1 MQQIYVIIIISIIL
15 IINETVVINWLK
27 YRTNLVLKMPANVWL
42 LTLIQALAMSAGTM
56 LVLAGGVLG
65 AQLTPDAK
73 WSTLPL
79 AMSIV
84 GTACGV
90 VPITRLM
97 QYYGRKPVFIAA
109 TILGALVSLLASV
122 SIANNN
128 FGGLVTSSFLL
139 GLMMSAIQQIR
150 FAAMES
156 VSVELIP
163 KAASTVLLGGLVAAI
178 LGPEL
183 VTLGQFFTDQAFVG
197 GFYLTAT
204 LLLLCSVLFTQIDNT
219 HVATAK
225 SANTGRKLSVIISQ
239 PVFILAVSASVVGY
253 ALMSFIMTATPV
265 HMHVHEAYSL
275 QDTKW
280 VIQSH
285 IFAMFFPS
293 LFSGWLISKLGTS
306 KIIYL
311 GLSAYVATILIA
323 LTGSEWLN
331 YWSALV
337 LLGIGWNFLFVG
349 GTVLLTQSYQPTERF
364 KVQGLNEFLVFG
376 CQATAALSAG
386 VFLNLIN
393 WRGLL
398 LASFVIIAVQLLII
412 TWQQF
417 KKKQSAAQQ

>member
-1 MQQIYVIIIISIIL
+1 
-15 IINETVVINWLK
+15 
-27 YRTNLVLKMPANVWL
+27 MPANVWL
-42 LTLIQALAMSAGTM
+42 LTLIQALAMSTGTM

-65 AQLTPDAK
+65 AQLTPDPR

-90 VPITRLM
+90 VPMTRLM
-97 QYYGRKPVFIAA
+97 QHFGRKPVFISATLFGVIVTLIAA
-109 TILGALVSLLASV
+109 K
-122 SIANNN
+122 SIANES
-128 FGGLVTSSFLL
+128 FWGLVTSAFFI
-139 GLMMSAIQQIR
+139 GIVMSAIQQIR

-156 VSVELIP
+156 VSAELMP

-183 VTLGQFFTDQAFVG
+183 VTLGQLIISQAFVG
-197 GFYLTAT
+197 AFYLMAI
-204 LLLLCSVLFTQIDNT
+204 LLVVCSLLFSKIANT
-219 HVATAK
+219 HIAMEKT
-225 SANTGRKLSVIISQ
+225 SDTGRKLRLIAKQ
-239 PVFILAVSASVVGY
+239 PTFILAVSASVVGY

-265 HMHVHEAYSL
+265 HMHVHSAFSL

-285 IFAMFFPS
+285 ILAMFFPS
-293 LFSGWLISKLGTS
+293 LFSGWLISKFGTA
-306 KIIYL
+306 KIIYMGMTAYVLTILL
-311 GLSAYVATILIA
+311 GLL
-323 LTGSEWLN
+323 GSQWLN

-349 GTVLLTQSYQPTERF
+349 GTVLLAQTYLPSEKY

-376 CQATAALSAG
+376 CQAIAALSAG
-386 VFLNLIN
+386 VILNLID

-398 LASFVIIAVQLLII
+398 LASFVIIALQLVII
-412 TWQQF
+412 VCQQF
-417 KKKQSAAQQ
+417 RAKSIRVLKP

>member
-1 MQQIYVIIIISIIL
+1 MP
-15 IINETVVINWLK
+15 INI
-27 YRTNLVLKMPANVWL
+27 WL

-65 AQLTPDAK
+65 AQLTPAPS
-73 WSTLPL
+73 WATLPL

-97 QYYGRKPVFIAA
+97 QRFGRKPIFIAA
-109 TILGALVSLLASV
+109 TILGALVSLVAAA
-122 SIANNN
+122 SIANSS
-128 FGGLVTSSFLL
+128 FWWLVISAFLL
-139 GLMMSAIQQIR
+139 GVMMSAIQQIR

-156 VSVELIP
+156 VAVELIP

-183 VTLGQFFTDQAFVG
+183 VTFGQLVAVQDFVG
-197 GFYLTAT
+197 GFYLTAV
-204 LLLLCSVLFTQIDNT
+204 LLLLCSLLFTQIDNT
-219 HVATAK
+219 QVVTAK
-225 SANTGRKLSVIISQ
+225 SADTGRELNVIARQ

-293 LFSGWLISKLGTS
+293 LFSGWLITKLGTS

-311 GLSAYVATILIA
+311 GLFSYVVTILIA
-323 LTGSEWLN
+323 LTGKEWLN
-331 YWSALV
+331 YWLALV

-349 GTVLLTQSYQPTERF
+349 GTVLLAQSYQPNERY

-376 CQATAALSAG
+376 CQAMAALSAG
-386 VFLNLIN
+386 VFLNLID

-398 LASFVIIAVQLLII
+398 LASFTIIAVQLIVI
-412 TWQQF
+412 TWQHIRQKQF
-417 KKKQSAAQQ
+417 SAD

>member
-1 MQQIYVIIIISIIL
+1 
-15 IINETVVINWLK
+15 
-27 YRTNLVLKMPANVWL
+27 MPNNVWL
-42 LTLIQALAMSAGTM
+42 LTLIQALALSAGTM

-65 AQLTPDAK
+65 AQLTPEPK

-97 QYYGRKPVFIAA
+97 QHFGRKPVFIMS
-109 TILGALVSLLASV
+109 TVLGSLVALLAAAN
-122 SIANNN
+122 IANNS
-128 FGGLVTSSFLL
+128 FWGVVLSAFLL

-156 VSVELIP
+156 VNVELIP

-183 VTLGQFFTDQAFVG
+183 VTLGQFFSDQDFVG
-197 GFYLTAT
+197 GFYLTAA
-204 LLLLCSVLFTQIDNT
+204 LLLLCSLLFTQIDNT
-219 HVATAK
+219 HILTED
-225 SANTGRKLSVIISQ
+225 SSLSGRKLSVITRQ

-253 ALMSFIMTATPV
+253 ALMSFIMTATPL
-265 HMHVHEAYSL
+265 HMHVHETYSL

-306 KIIYL
+306 NIITL
-311 GLSAYVATILIA
+311 GLTTYTATIIIA
-323 LTGSEWLN
+323 LTGSEWLS

-349 GTVLLTQSYQPTERF
+349 GTVLLSQSYQPNERF

-386 VFLNLIN
+386 VFLNLID

-398 LASFVIIAVQLLII
+398 IASFAIIAVQLIVI
-412 TWQQF
+412 TWQQNRQ
-417 KKKQSAAQQ
+417 KRYTA

>member
-1 MQQIYVIIIISIIL
+1 
-15 IINETVVINWLK
+15 
-27 YRTNLVLKMPANVWL
+27 MPANVWL

-65 AQLTPDAK
+65 AQLTPEPK

-97 QYYGRKPVFIAA
+97 QHFGRKPVFIAA
-109 TILGALVSLLASV
+109 TIIGALITLLAAT
-122 SIANNN
+122 SIANSS
-128 FGGLVTSSFLL
+128 FWGLVISAFLL
-139 GLMMSAIQQIR
+139 GMVMSAIQQIR

-156 VSVELIP
+156 VSAELMP

-183 VTLGQFFTDQAFVG
+183 VTIGQLFTDQVFVG
-197 GFYLTAT
+197 AFYLMAG
-204 LLLLCSVLFTQIDNT
+204 LLLLCSLLFTRIDNT
-219 HVATAK
+219 HVATEQ
-225 SANTGRKLSVIISQ
+225 SGETGRRLSVIARQ
-239 PVFILAVSASVVGY
+239 PVFILAASASVVGY

-311 GLSAYVATILIA
+311 GLFAYITTILIA
-323 LTGSEWLN
+323 LIGNEWLS

-349 GTVLLTQSYQPTERF
+349 GTVLLAQSYRPNERF

-386 VFLNLIN
+386 VFLNLIE

-398 LASFVIIAVQLLII
+398 LASFTIIAVQLIVII
-412 TWQQF
+412 WQQIRQN
-417 KKKQSAAQQ
+417 KPVTQQ

>member
-1 MQQIYVIIIISIIL
+1 VQ
-15 IINETVVINWLK
+15 
-27 YRTNLVLKMPANVWL
+27 KMPVNVWL

-65 AQLTPDAK
+65 AQLTPDPK

-90 VPITRLM
+90 LPITRLM
-97 QYYGRKPVFIAA
+97 QHFGRKPVFIAS
-109 TILGALVSLLASV
+109 TILGTLVALLAAA
-122 SIANNN
+122 SIANSS
-128 FGGLVTSSFLL
+128 FWGLVLSAFFL
-139 GLMMSAIQQIR
+139 GMMMSAIQQIR

-156 VSVELIP
+156 VNVNLIP

-183 VTLGQFFTDQAFVG
+183 VTFGQLFSDQAFVG
-197 GFYLTAT
+197 GFYLTAA
-204 LLLLCSVLFTQIDNT
+204 LLILCSLLFTQIDNT
-219 HVATAK
+219 HVVTSK
-225 SANTGRKLSVIISQ
+225 SADTGRKLSVIARQ

-293 LFSGWLISKLGTS
+293 LFSGWLISQLGTS

-311 GLSAYVATILIA
+311 GLSAYTATILIS

-331 YWSALV
+331 YWCALV

-349 GTVLLTQSYQPTERF
+349 GTVLLAQSYQPNERF

-386 VFLNLIN
+386 VFLNLID
-393 WRGLL
+393 WGGLL
-398 LASFVIIAVQLLII
+398 IASFSIIAVQLIVI
-412 TWQQF
+412 TWQQCRQ
-417 KKKQSAAQQ
+417 KQHVTQQ

>member
-1 MQQIYVIIIISIIL
+1 MG
-15 IINETVVINWLK
+15 
-27 YRTNLVLKMPANVWL
+27 LVL
-42 LTLIQALAMSAGTM
+42 
-56 LVLAGGVLG
+56 
-65 AQLTPDAK
+65 
-73 WSTLPL
+73 
-79 AMSIV
+79 
-84 GTACGV
+84 TAFFLGV
-90 VPITRLM
+90 V
-97 QYYGRKPVFIAA
+97 
-109 TILGALVSLLASV
+109 
-122 SIANNN
+122 
-128 FGGLVTSSFLL
+128 
-139 GLMMSAIQQIR
+139 MSAIQQIR
-150 FAAMES
+150 FTAMES

-183 VTLGQFFTDQAFVG
+183 VTIGQLITDQIFVG
-197 GFYLTAT
+197 AFYLMTA
-204 LLLLCSVLFTQIDNT
+204 LLLLCSFLFTRIDNT
-219 HVATAK
+219 HVASHK
-225 SANTGRKLSVIISQ
+225 SVDSGRNLGEIAIQ
-239 PVFILAVSASVVGY
+239 PIFILAVSASVVGY

-311 GLSAYVATILIA
+311 GLSAYIITILIA
-323 LTGSEWLN
+323 LSGAQWLN

-349 GTVLLTQSYQPTERF
+349 GTVLLSQSYQPNERF

-386 VFLNLIN
+386 VILYLIE

-398 LASFVIIAVQLLII
+398 LASFTIIAVQLIVII
-412 TWQQF
+412 RQHFRQNSMLHIH
-417 KKKQSAAQQ
+417 KKNRTKEKT

>member
-1 MQQIYVIIIISIIL
+1 
-15 IINETVVINWLK
+15 
-27 YRTNLVLKMPANVWL
+27 MPANVWL

-65 AQLTPDAK
+65 AQLTPDPK

-97 QYYGRKPVFIAA
+97 QHFGRKPIFIAA
-109 TILGALVSLLASV
+109 TTAGAIVTVLAAA
-122 SIANNN
+122 SIASNS
-128 FGGLVTSSFLL
+128 FWGLVLSAFLL
-139 GLMMSAIQQIR
+139 GVMMSAIQQVR
-150 FAAMES
+150 FTAMES

-183 VTLGQFFTDQAFVG
+183 VTIGQLVTDQPFVG
-197 GFYLTAT
+197 GFYLTSI
-204 LLLLCSVLFTQIDNT
+204 LLVLCSLLFSRIDNT
-219 HVATAK
+219 HVVEEK
-225 SANTGRKLSVIISQ
+225 SADTGRKLNLIARQ

-349 GTVLLTQSYQPTERF
+349 GTVLLTQSYQPNERF

-376 CQATAALSAG
+376 CQASAALSAG
-386 VFLNLIN
+386 VFLNLID

-398 LASFVIIAVQLLII
+398 LASFSIIAVQLIVI

-417 KKKQSAAQQ
+417 RQKQHASQQS

>member
-1 MQQIYVIIIISIIL
+1 
-15 IINETVVINWLK
+15 
-27 YRTNLVLKMPANVWL
+27 MPANVWL

-65 AQLTPDAK
+65 AQLTPDPQ

-97 QYYGRKPVFIAA
+97 QHFGRKPVFIVA
-109 TILGALVSLLASV
+109 TILGALISLMAAV
-122 SIANNN
+122 SITHSS
-128 FGGLVTSSFLL
+128 FWGLVICAFLL
-139 GLMMSAIQQIR
+139 GMVMSAIQQIR

-183 VTLGQFFTDQAFVG
+183 VTFGQVFIDHVFVG
-197 GFYLTAT
+197 GFYLTAF
-204 LLLLCSVLFTQIDNT
+204 LLMLCSLLFTWIDNT
-219 HVATAK
+219 HVATIK
-225 SANTGRKLSVIISQ
+225 STETGRKLSVIASQ

-306 KIIYL
+306 KIISL
-311 GLSAYVATILIA
+311 GLCAYVATILIA

-349 GTVLLTQSYQPTERF
+349 GTVLLARSYQPSERF

-386 VFLNLIN
+386 VFLNLIG

-398 LASFVIIAVQLLII
+398 FASFIIIAVQLIVIL
-412 TWQQF
+412 WQQF
-417 KKKQSAAQQ
+417 RKKQLVTH

>member
-1 MQQIYVIIIISIIL
+1 
-15 IINETVVINWLK
+15 
-27 YRTNLVLKMPANVWL
+27 MPNNVWL
-42 LTLIQALAMSAGTM
+42 LTLIQALALSAGTM

-65 AQLTPDAK
+65 AQLTPEPK

-97 QYYGRKPVFIAA
+97 QHFGRKPVFIMSTVLGSLVALIAA
-109 TILGALVSLLASV
+109 A
-122 SIANNN
+122 SIANNS
-128 FGGLVTSSFLL
+128 FWGLVLSAFLL

-156 VSVELIP
+156 VNVELIP

-183 VTLGQFFTDQAFVG
+183 VTLGQFFSDQDFVG
-197 GFYLTAT
+197 GFYLTAA
-204 LLLLCSVLFTQIDNT
+204 LLLLCSLLFTQIDNT
-219 HVATAK
+219 HILTED
-225 SANTGRKLSVIISQ
+225 SSLSGRKLSVITRQ

-253 ALMSFIMTATPV
+253 ALMSFIMTATPL
-265 HMHVHEAYSL
+265 HMHVHETYSL

-306 KIIYL
+306 NIITL
-311 GLSAYVATILIA
+311 GLTTYTATIIIA
-323 LTGSEWLN
+323 LTGSEWLS

-349 GTVLLTQSYQPTERF
+349 GTVLLSQSYQPNERF

-386 VFLNLIN
+386 VFLNLID

-398 LASFVIIAVQLLII
+398 IASFAIIAVQLIVI
-412 TWQQF
+412 TWQQNRQ
-417 KKKQSAAQQ
+417 KHYTA

>member
-1 MQQIYVIIIISIIL
+1 MIQVP
-15 IINETVVINWLK
+15 
-27 YRTNLVLKMPANVWL
+27 RMPANVWL
-42 LTLIQALAMSAGTM
+42 LTLIQALAMSSGTM

-65 AQLTPDAK
+65 AQLTPNPS

-97 QYYGRKPVFIAA
+97 QHFGRKPVFIAA
-109 TILGALVSLLASV
+109 TFLGAMVTLFAAE
-122 SIANNN
+122 SITNHS
-128 FGGLVTSSFLL
+128 FTGLVISAFML

-156 VSVELIP
+156 VTVDMMP
-163 KAASTVLLGGLVAAI
+163 RAASTVLLGGLVAAI

-183 VTLGQFFTDQAFVG
+183 ITFGQRLTEQAFVG
-197 GFYLTAT
+197 AFYLMAGI
-204 LLLLCSVLFTQIDNT
+204 LISCSLLFTRIENT
-219 HVATAK
+219 HVVAEK
-225 SANTGRKLSVIISQ
+225 QRDTGRKLSEIARQ

-253 ALMSFIMTATPV
+253 ALMSFVMTATPV

-293 LFSGWLISKLGTS
+293 LFSGWLIHKLGTS
-306 KIIYL
+306 KIIYS
-311 GLSAYVATILIA
+311 GLFAYVATIFIA
-323 LTGSEWLN
+323 LNGDAWLS

-349 GTVLLTQSYQPTERF
+349 GTVLLAQSYQPSERF

-386 VFLNLIN
+386 FILNIIE
-393 WRGLL
+393 WKGLL
-398 LASFVIIAVQLLII
+398 LTSIVIILLQLMVIA
-412 TWQQF
+412 WQQHR
-417 KKKQSAAQQ
+417 SSLIAATSQQKRV

>member
-1 MQQIYVIIIISIIL
+1 MP
-15 IINETVVINWLK
+15 INI
-27 YRTNLVLKMPANVWL
+27 WL

-65 AQLTPDAK
+65 AQLTPAPS
-73 WSTLPL
+73 WATLPL

-84 GTACGV
+84 GSACGV

-97 QYYGRKPVFIAA
+97 QRFGRKPIFIAA
-109 TILGALVSLLASV
+109 TILGALVSLVAAA
-122 SIANNN
+122 SIANSS
-128 FGGLVTSSFLL
+128 FWWLVISAFLL
-139 GLMMSAIQQIR
+139 GVIMSAIQQIR

-156 VSVELIP
+156 VAVELIP

-183 VTLGQFFTDQAFVG
+183 VTFGQLVAVQDFVG
-197 GFYLTAT
+197 GFYLTAV
-204 LLLLCSVLFTQIDNT
+204 LLLLCSLLFTQIDNT
-219 HVATAK
+219 QVVTAK
-225 SANTGRKLSVIISQ
+225 SADTGRELNVIARQ

-293 LFSGWLISKLGTS
+293 LFSGWLITKLGTS

-311 GLSAYVATILIA
+311 GLFSYVVTILIA
-323 LTGSEWLN
+323 LTGKEWLN
-331 YWSALV
+331 YWLALV

-349 GTVLLTQSYQPTERF
+349 GTVLLAQSYQPNERY

-376 CQATAALSAG
+376 CQAMAALSAG
-386 VFLNLIN
+386 VFLNLID

-398 LASFVIIAVQLLII
+398 LASFTIIALQLIVI
-412 TWQQF
+412 TWQHIRQKQF
-417 KKKQSAAQQ
+417 STD

>member
-1 MQQIYVIIIISIIL
+1 
-15 IINETVVINWLK
+15 
-27 YRTNLVLKMPANVWL
+27 MPINVWL

-65 AQLTPDAK
+65 AQLTPDPI

-90 VPITRLM
+90 LSITRLM
-97 QYYGRKPVFIAA
+97 QHFGRKPVFIAA
-109 TILGALVSLLASV
+109 TILGALVALMGAASV
-122 SIANNN
+122 INNS
-128 FGGLVTSSFLL
+128 FWGLVISAFLL
-139 GLMMSAIQQIR
+139 GVMMSAIQQIR

-156 VSVELIP
+156 VPVDLVP

-183 VTLGQFFTDQAFVG
+183 VTLGQQVNQQTFVG
-197 GFYLTAT
+197 AFYLTAA
-204 LLLLCSVLFTQIDNT
+204 LLVSCSLLFTQIDNT
-219 HVATAK
+219 HVVTEK
-225 SANTGRKLSVIISQ
+225 SADTGRKLRVIANQ
-239 PVFILAVSASVVGY
+239 PVFVLAVSASVVGY

-306 KIIYL
+306 TVIYL
-311 GLSAYVATILIA
+311 GLFSYVATILIA

-331 YWSALV
+331 YWIALV

-349 GTVLLTQSYQPTERF
+349 GTVLLSQSYQPNERF

-376 CQATAALSAG
+376 CQAMAALSAG
-386 VFLNLIN
+386 VFLNLID

-398 LASFVIIAVQLLII
+398 LASSTIIVIQLIVI
-412 TWQQF
+412 TWQQIRQ
-417 KKKQSAAQQ
+417 KQLCTD

>member
-1 MQQIYVIIIISIIL
+1 
-15 IINETVVINWLK
+15 
-27 YRTNLVLKMPANVWL
+27 MPINVWL

-65 AQLTPDAK
+65 AQLTPDPI

-90 VPITRLM
+90 LPITRLM
-97 QYYGRKPVFIAA
+97 QHFGRKPVFIAA
-109 TILGALVSLLASV
+109 TILGALVALMGAASV
-122 SIANNN
+122 INNS
-128 FGGLVTSSFLL
+128 FWGLVISAFLL
-139 GLMMSAIQQIR
+139 GVMMSAIQQIR

-156 VSVELIP
+156 VPVDLVP

-183 VTLGQFFTDQAFVG
+183 VTLGQQVNQQTFVG
-197 GFYLTAT
+197 AFYLTAA
-204 LLLLCSVLFTQIDNT
+204 LLVSCSLLFTQIDNT
-219 HVATAK
+219 HVVTEK
-225 SANTGRKLSVIISQ
+225 SADTGRKLRVIAKQ
-239 PVFILAVSASVVGY
+239 PVFVLAVSASVVGY

-306 KIIYL
+306 TVIYL
-311 GLSAYVATILIA
+311 GLFSYVATILIA

-331 YWSALV
+331 YWIALV

-349 GTVLLTQSYQPTERF
+349 GTVLLSQSYQPNERF

-376 CQATAALSAG
+376 CQAMAALSAG
-386 VFLNLIN
+386 VFLNLID

-398 LASFVIIAVQLLII
+398 LASSTIIVIQLIVI
-412 TWQQF
+412 TWQQIRQ
-417 KKKQSAAQQ
+417 KQLCTD

>member
-1 MQQIYVIIIISIIL
+1 
-15 IINETVVINWLK
+15 
-27 YRTNLVLKMPANVWL
+27 MPANVWL
-42 LTLIQALAMSAGTM
+42 LTLIQALAMSTGTM
-56 LVLAGGVLG
+56 FILAGGVLG
-65 AQLTPDAK
+65 AQLTPDPK

-97 QYYGRKPVFIAA
+97 QHFGRKQVFI
-109 TILGALVSLLASV
+109 TTSSIGALITLLTAA
-122 SIANNN
+122 SIAISS
-128 FGGLVTSSFLL
+128 FTGLVICAFLL
-139 GLMMSAIQQIR
+139 GIVMSAIQQIR

-156 VSVELIP
+156 VGVEMMP

-183 VTLGQFFTDQAFVG
+183 ITLGQIFTDQAFVG
-197 GFYLTAT
+197 AFYLMTA
-204 LLLLCSVLFTQIDNT
+204 LLVLCSLLFTGIDNT
-219 HVATAK
+219 HVVSAK
-225 SANTGRKLSVIISQ
+225 HVDTGRKLSVIACQ

-265 HMHVHEAYSL
+265 HMHVQEAYSL

-293 LFSGWLISKLGTS
+293 LFSGWLISQIGTS

-311 GLSAYVATILIA
+311 GLSAYITTILIS

-349 GTVLLTQSYQPTERF
+349 GTVLLAQSYQPSERF

-386 VFLNLIN
+386 IFLYLIE

-398 LASFVIIAVQLLII
+398 LTSFIIIAVQLTVIA
-412 TWQQF
+412 WQQVRQ
-417 KKKQSAAQQ
+417 KRSAAKQ

>member
-1 MQQIYVIIIISIIL
+1 
-15 IINETVVINWLK
+15 
-27 YRTNLVLKMPANVWL
+27 MPHNVWL
-42 LTLIQALAMSAGTM
+42 LTLIQALALSAGTM

-65 AQLTPDAK
+65 AQLTPEPK

-90 VPITRLM
+90 VPVTRLM
-97 QYYGRKPVFIAA
+97 QHFGRKPVFIMS
-109 TILGALVSLLASV
+109 TVLGSLVALLAAA
-122 SIANNN
+122 SIANNS
-128 FGGLVTSSFLL
+128 FLGLVLSAFLL
-139 GLMMSAIQQIR
+139 GMMMSAIQQIR

-156 VSVELIP
+156 VNVELIP

-183 VTLGQFFTDQAFVG
+183 VTLGQFFSDQDFVG
-197 GFYLTAT
+197 GFYLTAA
-204 LLLLCSVLFTQIDNT
+204 LLLLCSLLFTQIDNT
-219 HVATAK
+219 HVITAK
-225 SANTGRKLSVIISQ
+225 SSLSGRKLSDITRQ

-253 ALMSFIMTATPV
+253 ALMSFIMTATPL

-311 GLSAYVATILIA
+311 GLTAYTATIFIA
-323 LTGSEWLN
+323 LTGSEWVS
-331 YWSALV
+331 YWGALV

-349 GTVLLTQSYQPTERF
+349 GTVLLSQSYQPNERF
-364 KVQGLNEFLVFG
+364 KVQGLSEFLVFG

-386 VFLNLIN
+386 IFLNLID
-393 WRGLL
+393 WHGLL
-398 LASFVIIAVQLLII
+398 ITSFAIIAVQLVVI
-412 TWQQF
+412 TSQKNRQ
-417 KKKQSAAQQ
+417 KQHTT

>member
-1 MQQIYVIIIISIIL
+1 
-15 IINETVVINWLK
+15 
-27 YRTNLVLKMPANVWL
+27 MPANVWL
-42 LTLIQALAMSAGTM
+42 LTLIQALAMSSGTM

-65 AQLTPDAK
+65 AQLTPDPK

-90 VPITRLM
+90 VPMTRLM
-97 QYYGRKPVFIAA
+97 QSFGRKPVFIGATLLGAMVTLIAA
-109 TILGALVSLLASV
+109 T
-122 SIANNN
+122 SITIGS
-128 FGGLVTSSFLL
+128 FWGLVVSAFFI
-139 GLMMSAIQQIR
+139 GMMMSAIQQIR

-156 VSVELIP
+156 VRADLMP

-183 VTLGQFFTDQAFVG
+183 VTIGQLISNQAFVG
-197 GFYLTAT
+197 AFYLMAA
-204 LLLLCSVLFTQIDNT
+204 LLVVCSLLFSKIDNT
-219 HVATAK
+219 HVVMAK
-225 SANTGRKLSVIISQ
+225 TSDTGRALGQITRQ
-239 PVFILAVSASVVGY
+239 PTFILAVSASVVGY
-253 ALMSFIMTATPV
+253 ALMSFIMIATPL
-265 HMHVHEAYSL
+265 HMHVHQAFSL

-285 IFAMFFPS
+285 ILAMFFPS
-293 LFSGWLISKLGTS
+293 LFSGWLISKLGTA

-311 GLSAYVATILIA
+311 GLAAYVIAIL
-323 LTGSEWLN
+323 LGLLGGKWLN

-349 GTVLLTQSYQPTERF
+349 GTVLLAQTYQPSEKF

-376 CQATAALSAG
+376 CQAIAALSAG
-386 VFLNLIN
+386 LILNVVD

-398 LASFVIIAVQLLII
+398 FASFLIIALQLMMII
-412 TWQQF
+412 WQQIRT
-417 KKKQSAAQQ
+417 KRVLALQS

>member
-1 MQQIYVIIIISIIL
+1 
-15 IINETVVINWLK
+15 
-27 YRTNLVLKMPANVWL
+27 MPANVWL

-65 AQLTPDAK
+65 AQLTPNPQ

-97 QYYGRKPVFIAA
+97 QHFGRKPVFIVA
-109 TILGALVSLLASV
+109 TILGALISLMAAV
-122 SIANNN
+122 SITHNS
-128 FGGLVTSSFLL
+128 FWGLVIFAFLL
-139 GLMMSAIQQIR
+139 GMMLSAIQQIR

-163 KAASTVLLGGLVAAI
+163 KTASTVLLGGLVAAI

-183 VTLGQFFTDQAFVG
+183 VTFGQVFTDHAFVG
-197 GFYLTAT
+197 GFYLTAS
-204 LLLLCSVLFTQIDNT
+204 LLMLCSLLFTRIENA
-219 HVATAK
+219 HVATIK
-225 SANTGRKLSVIISQ
+225 SAETGRKLSVIASQ

-306 KIIYL
+306 KIISL
-311 GLSAYVATILIA
+311 GLCAYVATILIA

-349 GTVLLTQSYQPTERF
+349 GTVLLARSYQPNERF

-386 VFLNLIN
+386 VFLNLIG

-398 LASFVIIAVQLLII
+398 FASFIIIAVQLIVIL
-412 TWQQF
+412 WQQF
-417 KKKQSAAQQ
+417 RKKQLVKH

>member
-1 MQQIYVIIIISIIL
+1 
-15 IINETVVINWLK
+15 
-27 YRTNLVLKMPANVWL
+27 MPANVWL
-42 LTLIQALAMSAGTM
+42 LTLIQALAMSSGTM

-65 AQLTPDAK
+65 AQLTPDPK

-90 VPITRLM
+90 VPVTRVM
-97 QYYGRKPVFIAA
+97 QHFGRKPVFIGA
-109 TILGALVSLLASV
+109 TTLGAFVTLSAAI
-122 SIANNN
+122 SIANSS
-128 FGGLVTSSFLL
+128 FWGLVISAFLL

-156 VSVELIP
+156 VNVELMP
-163 KAASTVLLGGLVAAI
+163 KAASTVLLGGLIAAI

-183 VTLGQFFTDQAFVG
+183 VTFGQLITDQAFVG
-197 GFYLTAT
+197 AFYLMAT
-204 LLLLCSVLFTQIDNT
+204 LLILCSLLFTKIDNT
-219 HVATAK
+219 HVATTK
-225 SANTGRKLSVIISQ
+225 SADTGRKLSLIARQ

-306 KIIYL
+306 KVIYL
-311 GLSAYVATILIA
+311 GLSSYFATILIA
-323 LTGSEWLN
+323 LTGNEWLN
-331 YWSALV
+331 YWLALV
-337 LLGIGWNFLFVG
+337 LLGIGWNFLFVS
-349 GTVLLTQSYQPTERF
+349 GTVLLAQSYQPNEKF

-386 VFLNLIN
+386 VFLNLID

-398 LASFVIIAVQLLII
+398 FASFIIIAVQLLVI
-412 TWQQF
+412 TWQQIRQ
-417 KKKQSAAQQ
+417 KNLRHNNRIP

>member
-1 MQQIYVIIIISIIL
+1 
-15 IINETVVINWLK
+15 
-27 YRTNLVLKMPANVWL
+27 MPANVWL
-42 LTLIQALAMSAGTM
+42 LTLIQSLAMSTGTM

-65 AQLTPDAK
+65 AQLTPDPK
-73 WSTLPL
+73 WSTFPL

-97 QYYGRKPVFIAA
+97 QRYGRKLIFIVSTIAGSLITLCAA
-109 TILGALVSLLASV
+109 T
-122 SIANNN
+122 SIVNGS
-128 FGGLVTSSFLL
+128 FWGLVISAFLI
-139 GLMMSAIQQIR
+139 GMMMSAIQQIR

-156 VSVELIP
+156 VSVELMP

-183 VTLGQFFTDQAFVG
+183 VTIGQLITDQVFVG
-197 GFYLTAT
+197 AFYLMAA
-204 LLLLCSVLFTQIDNT
+204 LLLLCSLLFTQIDNT
-219 HVATAK
+219 HIATEK
-225 SANTGRKLSVIISQ
+225 SAETGRKLSVIASQ

-293 LFSGWLISKLGTS
+293 LFSGWLISKLGTL

-311 GLSAYVATILIA
+311 GLFAYIITILIA

-349 GTVLLTQSYQPTERF
+349 GTVLLAQSYQPSERF

-386 VFLNLIN
+386 VFLNLIE

-398 LASFVIIAVQLLII
+398 FASFTIIAVQLVVI
-412 TWQQF
+412 TWQ
-417 KKKQSAAQQ
+417 KLRQQKLLANQ

>member
-1 MQQIYVIIIISIIL
+1 MP
-15 IINETVVINWLK
+15 INI
-27 YRTNLVLKMPANVWL
+27 WL

-65 AQLTPDAK
+65 AQLTPDPSWA
-73 WSTLPL
+73 TLPL

-84 GTACGV
+84 GSACGV

-97 QYYGRKPVFIAA
+97 QRFGRKPIFIAA
-109 TILGALVSLLASV
+109 TILGALVSLVAAA
-122 SIANNN
+122 SIANSS
-128 FGGLVTSSFLL
+128 FWWLVISAFLL
-139 GLMMSAIQQIR
+139 GVMMSAIQQIR

-156 VSVELIP
+156 VAVELIP

-183 VTLGQFFTDQAFVG
+183 VTFGQLVAVQDFVG
-197 GFYLTAT
+197 GFYLTAV
-204 LLLLCSVLFTQIDNT
+204 LLLLCSLLFTQIDNT
-219 HVATAK
+219 QVVTAK
-225 SANTGRKLSVIISQ
+225 SADTGRELNVIARQ

-293 LFSGWLISKLGTS
+293 LFSGWLITKLGTS

-311 GLSAYVATILIA
+311 GLFSYVVTILIA
-323 LTGSEWLN
+323 LTGKEWLN
-331 YWSALV
+331 YWLALV

-349 GTVLLTQSYQPTERF
+349 GTVLLAQSYQPNERY

-376 CQATAALSAG
+376 CQAMAALSAG
-386 VFLNLIN
+386 VFLNLID

-398 LASFVIIAVQLLII
+398 LASFTIIALQLIVI
-412 TWQQF
+412 TWQHIRQKQF
-417 KKKQSAAQQ
+417 STD

>member
-1 MQQIYVIIIISIIL
+1 
-15 IINETVVINWLK
+15 
-27 YRTNLVLKMPANVWL
+27 MPANVWL

-65 AQLTPDAK
+65 AQLTPDPK

-79 AMSIV
+79 AISIV

-97 QYYGRKPVFIAA
+97 QHFGRKPVFIAA
-109 TILGALVSLLASV
+109 TIVGALVSVFAAASV
-122 SIANNN
+122 ANSS
-128 FGGLVTSSFLL
+128 FGGLVLSAFVL
-139 GLMMSAIQQIR
+139 GMVMSAIQQIR

-156 VSVELIP
+156 VNVELIP

-183 VTLGQFFTDQAFVG
+183 VTLGQLFTDQLFVG
-197 GFYLTAT
+197 GFYLTAAI
-204 LLLLCSVLFTQIDNT
+204 LVLCSLLFTQINNT
-219 HVATAK
+219 HVVTEK
-225 SANTGRKLSVIISQ
+225 SVDTGRKLSVIAGQ

-311 GLSAYVATILIA
+311 GLSSYVATILIA

-349 GTVLLTQSYQPTERF
+349 GTVLLAQSYHPTERF
-364 KVQGLNEFLVFG
+364 KVQGLNEFFVFG

-386 VFLNLIN
+386 IFLNLIE

-398 LASFVIIAVQLLII
+398 LASFAIIAAQLIVI
-412 TWQQF
+412 VWQHVRQKRAF
-417 KKKQSAAQQ
+417 TE

>member
-1 MQQIYVIIIISIIL
+1 
-15 IINETVVINWLK
+15 
-27 YRTNLVLKMPANVWL
+27 MPINVWL

-65 AQLTPDAK
+65 AQLTPDPI

-90 VPITRLM
+90 LPITRLM
-97 QYYGRKPVFIAA
+97 QHFGRKPVFIAA
-109 TILGALVSLLASV
+109 TILGALVALMGAASV
-122 SIANNN
+122 INNS
-128 FGGLVTSSFLL
+128 FWGLVISAFLL
-139 GLMMSAIQQIR
+139 GVMMSAIQQIR

-156 VSVELIP
+156 VPVDLVP

-183 VTLGQFFTDQAFVG
+183 VTLGQQVNQQTFVG
-197 GFYLTAT
+197 AFYLTAA
-204 LLLLCSVLFTQIDNT
+204 LLVSCSLLFTQIDNT
-219 HVATAK
+219 HVVTEK
-225 SANTGRKLSVIISQ
+225 SADTGRKLRVIANQ
-239 PVFILAVSASVVGY
+239 PVFVLAVSASVVGY

-306 KIIYL
+306 TVIYL
-311 GLSAYVATILIA
+311 GLFSYVATILIA

-331 YWSALV
+331 YWIALV

-349 GTVLLTQSYQPTERF
+349 GTLLLSQSYQPNERF

-376 CQATAALSAG
+376 CQAMAALSAG
-386 VFLNLIN
+386 VFLNLID

-398 LASFVIIAVQLLII
+398 LASSTIIVIQLIVI
-412 TWQQF
+412 TWQQIRQ
-417 KKKQSAAQQ
+417 KQLCTD

>member
-1 MQQIYVIIIISIIL
+1 MQKL
-15 IINETVVINWLK
+15 PN
-27 YRTNLVLKMPANVWL
+27 NVWL

-56 LVLAGGVLG
+56 LVLVGGVVG
-65 AQLTPDAK
+65 AQLTPDPK

-97 QYYGRKPVFIAA
+97 QHFGRKPVFIAS
-109 TILGALVSLLASV
+109 TILGSLMTLLAAT
-122 SIANNN
+122 SIANNS
-128 FGGLVTSSFLL
+128 FWGLVLCAFLL
-139 GLMMSAIQQIR
+139 GMMMSAIQQIR
-150 FAAMES
+150 FAAVES

-183 VTLGQFFTDQAFVG
+183 VTFGQLFSNQAFVG
-197 GFYLTAT
+197 GFYPAAA
-204 LLLLCSVLFTQIDNT
+204 LLLLCSLLFTQIDNT
-219 HVATAK
+219 HVITTKAAD
-225 SANTGRKLSVIISQ
+225 TGRKLSVITRQ
-239 PVFILAVSASVVGY
+239 PIFILAVSASVVGY

-265 HMHVHEAYSL
+265 QMHVHQAYSL

-306 KIIYL
+306 KIITL
-311 GLSAYVATILIA
+311 GLCSYSATILIA
-323 LTGSEWLN
+323 LLGSEWLN

-349 GTVLLTQSYQPTERF
+349 GTVLLAQSYQPAERF
-364 KVQGLNEFLVFG
+364 KVQGLHEFLVFG

-398 LASFVIIAVQLLII
+398 LASFTIIAMQLLVII
-412 TWQQF
+412 WQKIQR
-417 KKKQSAAQQ
+417 KTALQ

>member
-1 MQQIYVIIIISIIL
+1 VQKI
-15 IINETVVINWLK
+15 
-27 YRTNLVLKMPANVWL
+27 PANVWL
-42 LTLIQALAMSAGTM
+42 LTLIQAFAMSAGTM

-65 AQLTPDAK
+65 AQLTPDPK
-73 WSTLPL
+73 WSTMPL

-90 VPITRLM
+90 IPVTRLM
-97 QYYGRKPVFIAA
+97 QHFGRKPIFITA
-109 TILGALVSLLASV
+109 TIFGALVSLLAAV
-122 SIANNN
+122 SITNSH
-128 FGGLVTSSFLL
+128 FWGLVVSAFLL
-139 GLMMSAIQQIR
+139 GIVMSAIQQIR

-156 VSVELIP
+156 VSVELVP
-163 KAASTVLLGGLVAAI
+163 KATSTVLLGGLVAAI

-183 VTLGQFFTDQAFVG
+183 VIFGQFFTDQAFVG

-204 LLLLCSVLFTQIDNT
+204 LLVLCSLLFTQIDNT
-219 HVATAK
+219 HVTITK
-225 SANTGRKLSVIISQ
+225 TSNTGRKLNVITSQ

-311 GLSAYVATILIA
+311 GLCSYVATILIA
-323 LTGSEWLN
+323 LIGNDWLN

-349 GTVLLTQSYQPTERF
+349 GTVLLAQSYQPTERF

-386 VFLNLIN
+386 LFLKLIG

-398 LASFVIIAVQLLII
+398 LASFTIIAVKLIVI
-412 TWQQF
+412 TWQQIRE
-417 KKKQSAAQQ
+417 KKPATL

>member
-1 MQQIYVIIIISIIL
+1 
-15 IINETVVINWLK
+15 
-27 YRTNLVLKMPANVWL
+27 MPVNVWL

-65 AQLTPDAK
+65 AQLTPDPK

-97 QYYGRKPVFIAA
+97 QHFGRKPVFIGS
-109 TILGALVSLLASV
+109 TILGTLITLLAAT
-122 SIANNN
+122 SIANSS
-128 FGGLVTSSFLL
+128 FWGLVLSAFLL
-139 GLMMSAIQQIR
+139 GMMMSAIQQIR

-156 VSVELIP
+156 VNVELVP

-183 VTLGQFFTDQAFVG
+183 VTFGELFSDQAFVG
-197 GFYLTAT
+197 GFYLTAA
-204 LLLLCSVLFTQIDNT
+204 LLLLCSLLFTQIDNT
-219 HVATAK
+219 HVVTAQ
-225 SANTGRKLSVIISQ
+225 SADTGRQLSLIIRQ

-311 GLSAYVATILIA
+311 GLSAYVSTILIA
-323 LTGSEWLN
+323 LTGNEWLN

-349 GTVLLTQSYQPTERF
+349 GTVLLTQSYQPSERF

-376 CQATAALSAG
+376 CQAAAALSAG
-386 VFLNLIN
+386 VFLNLID

-398 LASFVIIAVQLLII
+398 FASFVIIAVQLIVI
-412 TWQQF
+412 TWQQIRQ
-417 KKKQSAAQQ
+417 KHPAAQQ

>member
-1 MQQIYVIIIISIIL
+1 
-15 IINETVVINWLK
+15 
-27 YRTNLVLKMPANVWL
+27 MPVNVWL

-65 AQLTPDAK
+65 AQLTPDPK

-97 QYYGRKPVFIAA
+97 QHFGRKPVFIAS
-109 TILGALVSLLASV
+109 TILGTLITLLAAT
-122 SIANNN
+122 SIANSS
-128 FGGLVTSSFLL
+128 FGGLVLSAFLL
-139 GLMMSAIQQIR
+139 GMMMSAIQQIR

-156 VSVELIP
+156 VNVELVP

-183 VTLGQFFTDQAFVG
+183 VTFGELFSDQAFVG
-197 GFYLTAT
+197 GFYLTAA
-204 LLLLCSVLFTQIDNT
+204 LLLLCSLMFTQIDNT
-219 HVATAK
+219 HVVTAK
-225 SANTGRKLSVIISQ
+225 SADTGRQLSLIVRQ

-311 GLSAYVATILIA
+311 GLSAYVSTILIA
-323 LTGSEWLN
+323 LTGNEWLN

-349 GTVLLTQSYQPTERF
+349 GTVLLTQSYQPSERF

-376 CQATAALSAG
+376 CQAAAALSAG
-386 VFLNLIN
+386 VFLNLID

-398 LASFVIIAVQLLII
+398 FARFVIIVVQLIVI
-412 TWQQF
+412 TWQ
-417 KKKQSAAQQ
+417 